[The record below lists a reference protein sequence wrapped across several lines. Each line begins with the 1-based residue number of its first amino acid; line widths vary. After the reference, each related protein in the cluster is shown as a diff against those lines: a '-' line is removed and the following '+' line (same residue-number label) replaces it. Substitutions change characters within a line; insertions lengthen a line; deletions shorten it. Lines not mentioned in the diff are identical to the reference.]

1 MTDTRASRQERGSV
15 PTLTIERDILPTV
28 CTTCGSQQ
36 LDRTPQMAGQLGGQI
51 DCGMC
56 GTVLCYVR
64 AAFRARP
71 GGRL

>member
-1 MTDTRASRQERGSV
+1 MTRQRASRQERGSV
-15 PTLTIERDILPTV
+15 PTLTIERDTLPTV
-28 CTTCGSQQ
+28 CTSCGSNQ

-64 AAFRARP
+64 PAFRARP
-71 GGRL
+71 EARG